1 MIEGTTADGR
11 YDPQE
16 AGKSAL
22 TLITG
27 VLRALQLY
35 DVGNQIVQRLV
46 GRLCGIATEYQAQM
60 GNTLVLQNDGEN
72 FFVNQ
77 ELLRLDYQEFER
89 LTNLRRT
96 LEQLALNEI
105 EFFGD
110 ASVESMSEF
119 FQRMSAAVG
128 DEGLRDELENP
139 VETRVSLRKI
149 EGITKKGRSDESR
162 QTTALRLFNTLHLLS
177 REFVRCGEQGSTPPT
192 VSIRRVVQGLVDLLE
207 GYGDYVLA
215 LAHQGGAEQ
224 GLAGHLTR
232 SSLFAAALAR
242 AAGIPPRLVGRTA
255 LVVFMSRLPLTRL
268 GDAWSAAENAE
279 VARVYDEAMQA
290 VTGARR
296 AGAGSAWR
304 LVLLHEAMMDAAGAQ
319 DPYGGQLATS
329 FEGRIAAVATHYD
342 RIRAGIGSR
351 DGRPAVP
358 AIAIRRLAAESQQQN
373 IGGGRAPL
381 DGELVRV
388 WVGLLGRVPP
398 GSLVRLKDGGFGVVR
413 DRPTVVKVAKRD
425 GKLRKTPEAIDA
437 RQVVPL
443 DAPAGFDPSPALG
456 LET

>member
-1 MIEGTTADGR
+1 MLERAGGTR

-16 AGKSAL
+16 AGKNAL
-22 TLITG
+22 TLVTG

-35 DVGNQIVQRLV
+35 DVRNQIVQRLV
-46 GRLCGIATEYQAQM
+46 GRLGNIAAEYHERT
-60 GNTLVLQNDGEN
+60 GTTLVLQNDGEN

-89 LTNLRRT
+89 LAGLRTT
-96 LEQLALNEI
+96 LEGLQLNEI

-110 ASVESMSEF
+110 ATVESMSDF
-119 FQRMSAAVG
+119 FQRMGAALA
-128 DEGLRDELENP
+128 DPELRDELENP
-139 VETRVSLRKI
+139 VETRVSLRKN

-162 QTTALRLFNTLHLLS
+162 HVSALRLFNTLHLLS
-177 REFVRCGEQGSTPPT
+177 TEFVRCGREGLTPPT

-207 GYGDYVLA
+207 GHGDDVLA
-215 LAHQGGAEQ
+215 LAHQGGREE
-224 GLAGHLTR
+224 GLPGHLTR
-232 SSLFAAALAR
+232 ASLFAAALAR
-242 AAGIPPRLVGRTA
+242 AAGIPPRLVGRSA
-255 LVVFMSRLPLTRL
+255 LVVFMSRLPLTKL
-268 GDAWSAAENAE
+268 GDAWANAE
-279 VARVYDEAMQA
+279 PAEIARVYDEAMQA
-290 VTGARR
+290 VTSAKR

-342 RIRAGIGSR
+342 RIRAGIDARG
-351 DGRPAVP
+351 GRPAVP

-398 GSLVRLKDGGFGVVR
+398 GSFVRLKDGGFGVVR
-413 DRPTVVKVAKRD
+413 ARPMVVKIAKRD
-425 GKLRKTPEAIDA
+425 GKLRKVLEPRDA
-437 RQVVPL
+437 KQVVPL
-443 DAPAGFDPSPALG
+443 EATAKFDPRPALG
-456 LET
+456 AELI